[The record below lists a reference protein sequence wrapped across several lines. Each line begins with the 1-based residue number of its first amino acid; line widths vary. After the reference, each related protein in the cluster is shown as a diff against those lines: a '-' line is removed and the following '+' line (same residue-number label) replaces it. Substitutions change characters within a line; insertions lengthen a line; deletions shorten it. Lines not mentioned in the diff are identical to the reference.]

1 MNFTAATAAETTL
14 LIRTAHQRPITTTAL
29 LLLACLF
36 AFKTAHALKGGRSVK
51 IPVVGIEYGGQENR
65 RKRFMNGEAWNM
77 YLDGYKKFK
86 EQAYQITTA
95 IKSKNIVVNPKY
107 MNELQK
113 LPDDVLSVS
122 KAVEEAMHA
131 KYTGILTDG
140 SVLEYTIKTALTPS
154 LARINPVIF
163 AEVSSAVRS
172 QFPQSGGAWS
182 EVNIMEKVMRTV
194 AIVSGRIFIGP
205 ELCHDEAYLNVSIN
219 YTIDLMA
226 AIQAVAA
233 IPPYLRPF
241 LAARRPE
248 VKKVQHRI
256 AEADEFL
263 KPVIEARRKRATENP
278 DYQKPDDMLQ
288 WMMDLQHKYGQKKDK
303 ELARYQL
310 AVSAAAIHTTTAM
323 ITNALYT
330 LAAIPE
336 FVSVLREDV
345 QEALAKSNGVF
356 TSSAMQNMKKMDSF
370 LKECLRCYCTQ
381 PTAFQRKVLKDFSL
395 SNGQVIPAGAF
406 IEVPSVGV
414 YKDEEF
420 FLDADKF
427 DPLRFYKLRE
437 NKREEKTG
445 SKQAEVVANSQ
456 FVSVSQSSLEF
467 GYGRH
472 ACPGRFF
479 AVNEIKM
486 IMATLLATYDLKNVG
501 GSKGRYPNIVT
512 GPTRFPD
519 PTRKILLKKI

>member
-1 MNFTAATAAETTL
+1 MNFTAATAVETTL
-14 LIRTAHQRPITTTAL
+14 LIRATHQWPMTTTAL

-36 AFKTAHALKGGRSVK
+36 AFKTAHVLKGDLSAN
-51 IPVVGIEYGGQENR
+51 IPVIGAEYGGRENR
-65 RKRFMNGEAWNM
+65 RKRFMSGEAWNM

-95 IKSKNIVVNPKY
+95 MKSTNIVVNPKY

-122 KAVEEAMHA
+122 KAVEEVMHA

-163 AEVSSAVRS
+163 GEVSNTVRS
-172 QFPQSGGAWS
+172 QFPQSDAWT

-194 AIVSGRIFIGP
+194 AIVSGRIFVGP
-205 ELCHDEAYLNVSIN
+205 ELCHDEAYLGVSIN
-219 YTIDLMA
+219 YTIELMA
-226 AIQAVAA
+226 AIQAVAC

-248 VKKVQHRI
+248 VKRVQHRI
-256 AEADEFL
+256 VEADEFL
-263 KPVIEARRKRATENP
+263 KPVIEARRKRYTENP
-278 DYQKPDDMLQ
+278 DHQKPDDMLQ
-288 WMMDLQHKYGQKKDK
+288 WMMDLQHKFGQKKDK

-330 LAAIPE
+330 LAAMPE
-336 FVSVLREDV
+336 FASVLRQDV
-345 QEALAKSNGVF
+345 QEALAESNGVF

-381 PTAFQRKVLKDFSL
+381 PTAFQRKVVKNFTL

-406 IEVPSVGV
+406 IEVPSVGI
-414 YKDEEF
+414 YSDEEY

-437 NKREEKTG
+437 NKREEEMG
-445 SKQAEVVANSQ
+445 STQAEVVANSQ

-501 GSKGRYPNIVT
+501 GSKERYPNIVV
-512 GPTRFPD
+512 GPMRFPD